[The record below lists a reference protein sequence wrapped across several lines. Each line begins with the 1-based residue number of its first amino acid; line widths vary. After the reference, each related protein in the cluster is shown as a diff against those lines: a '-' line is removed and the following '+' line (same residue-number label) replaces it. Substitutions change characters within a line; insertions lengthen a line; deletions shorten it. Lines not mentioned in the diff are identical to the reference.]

1 MPFYANR
8 VSCCLFFL
16 RKIEVGIDFDLQFKK
31 KNQKSVSNCVAIF
44 VSVECGVTKGMLYKK
59 QRKYTKEQQSGGDV
73 RNCDLLEILNI
84 GDSTF
89 RIYGKSP

>member
-1 MPFYANR
+1 M
-8 VSCCLFFL
+8 
-16 RKIEVGIDFDLQFKK
+16 
-31 KNQKSVSNCVAIF
+31 AIF

-84 GDSTF
+84 QRF
-89 RIYGKSP
+89 REIQHFPYMVSLHKILDILLDFHSKPQN